1 MDEKKSYSV
10 VGTVSIGTDEYRDL
24 IEERASFKKDAED
37 YRSKFW
43 KEESARKAAEE
54 KVRGLEKQIEEY
66 GAFFAKFPEAKA
78 LYGQYTAEKTLETL
92 RANQ

>member
-1 MDEKKSYSV
+1 MDEKKTYSV
-10 VGTVSIGTDEYRDL
+10 VGIVSIGTDEYRGI

-66 GAFFAKFPEAKA
+66 GVFFTKFPEAKA
-78 LYGQYTAEKTLETL
+78 LYGQYTAEKALDSL
-92 RANQ
+92 QANQ